1 MRVPRLTRLVLVAAA
16 VSAVVG
22 ASTPAHAARGMEVAL
37 QDDAIFLN
45 HWYYSSTRAFQQ
57 AQQLQVTRLRV
68 NLLWAKAL
76 PTQRALKKRP
86 RHLSYD
92 FRPWVSLSLA
102 GQPLPA
108 FASGHHRQDEY
119 KPNARRF
126 AEFARD
132 VARHFRGRVDRY
144 SIWNEPNHKAWLAP
158 VRSQG
163 RIYRKLYVAGY
174 RAIKRVNRHAKVFIG
189 ETAPF
194 SKSSKIATPPLKFL
208 RQVTCANRHYHRR
221 RHCRALVADGYA
233 HHPYEFTRSPKHPPR
248 QFNHRDDVPIAH
260 LGRLTRALDKLRRA
274 HLLYGPHRRRLDLY
288 LHEYGYFN
296 SGRGKVFPQ
305 ATRAKFLVGGFTIAQ
320 RNRRVRTML
329 QYGFAQ
335 PPPSTP
341 GAFFDLSIV
350 SRGGSFLQPFVA
362 LRAWA
367 SIKRNRGP
375 LHLPPRKR

>member
-1 MRVPRLTRLVLVAAA
+1 MRAPRSIRLLLVAAA

-92 FRPWVSLSLA
+92 FRPWDAVVDQAARYGIRVSLSLA

-174 RAIKRVNRHAKVFIG
+174 RAIKRVNRHAKV
-189 ETAPF
+189 
-194 SKSSKIATPPLKFL
+194 
-208 RQVTCANRHYHRR
+208 V
-221 RHCRALVADGYA
+221 
-233 HHPYEFTRSPKHPPR
+233 PY
-248 QFNHRDDVPIAH
+248 
-260 LGRLTRALDKLRRA
+260 G
-274 HLLYGPHRRRLDLY
+274 
-288 LHEYGYFN
+288 
-296 SGRGKVFPQ
+296 
-305 ATRAKFLVGGFTIAQ
+305 AKWS
-320 RNRRVRTML
+320 R
-329 QYGFAQ
+329 
-335 PPPSTP
+335 
-341 GAFFDLSIV
+341 GAFTCLSRKAGLRCHN
-350 SRGGSFLQPFVA
+350 RGGHGFFLSKKHSYRF
-362 LRAWA
+362 
-367 SIKRNRGP
+367 
-375 LHLPPRKR
+375 